1 MKKFKIT
8 MMAAVALLMG
18 VSMVSCSDAN
28 EYGEANTNNPS
39 WASGEVTHPESVA
52 NTKWV
57 RGSGLKFNADGQEV
71 QGFVESLDFVSED
84 SVAVKMS
91 EGKVPEGLVTTWVDE
106 SNNEKTPYYEY
117 IYSDVTGKVQILKR
131 VVDDKG
137 KVSKTEIFTGIA
149 VSSPQQVMTVTHY
162 GDTPIQ
168 TYLVKQ

>member
-28 EYGEANTNNPS
+28 EYEDTNTDNPS
-39 WASGEVTHPESVA
+39 WANGTVTHPETVA

-57 RGSGLKFNADGQEV
+57 RGTGLKTNAYGQEI
-71 QGFVESLDFVSED
+71 QGFVESLDFVTAD

-91 EGKVPEGLVTTWVDE
+91 QGTTDGTWVDE
-106 SNNEKTPYYEY
+106 SNTEENPYYEY
-117 IYSDVTGKVQILKR
+117 KYSEKSGKVQILKR

-149 VSSPQQVMTVTHY
+149 VVGNKQVMTVTHY
-162 GDTPIQ
+162 GDTPVQ